1 MGAFPGPNSV
11 LIMDN
16 ARIHLGGRLQEL
28 CDARGVL
35 LKYLPTYSPNLN
47 PIEKVFSVM
56 KSQIKRRNLL
66 TGTDKDPPRIK
77 ALLQEI
83 CTPHLMAGLFRS
95 CNYAV

>member
-1 MGAFPGPNSV
+1 MGEFPGPNSV

-16 ARIHLGGRLQEL
+16 ARIRLGGWVQEL
-28 CDARGVL
+28 CDAQGVPVR
-35 LKYLPTYSPNLN
+35 YLPPYLPNLN

-66 TGTDKDPPRIK
+66 TVTNKDPPRIE

-83 CTPHLMAGLFRS
+83 CTPSLMARLYRS
-95 CNYAV
+95 CNYPV